1 MRYCKRNLILGFQVP
16 RMQQYTGHS
25 HAHVLLQLLSCSF
38 VLFRSESDNCSIY
51 SDTAGSLVSE
61 SVSFIAPSD
70 YTNTTHHNASSR
82 INRGHYL
89 GYFVPEDNQSI
100 ISLYLWWHI
109 RVTMVTLLLWQQ
121 VRSNGNKK

>member
-1 MRYCKRNLILGFQVP
+1 
-16 RMQQYTGHS
+16 MQQYTGHS
-25 HAHVLLQLLSCSF
+25 HVLVLLQLLSYSF
-38 VLFRSESDNCSIY
+38 VLFRSESDNYSIY

-70 YTNTTHHNASSR
+70 YTTATHHNVSSR

-109 RVTMVTLLLWQQ
+109 RVAMVTLLLWQQ

>member
-1 MRYCKRNLILGFQVP
+1 ML
-16 RMQQYTGHS
+16 QYYT
-25 HAHVLLQLLSCSF
+25 HVLLQLLFYSF

-70 YTNTTHHNASSR
+70 YTNATHHNR

-109 RVTMVTLLLWQQ
+109 RVAMVTLLLW
-121 VRSNGNKK
+121 